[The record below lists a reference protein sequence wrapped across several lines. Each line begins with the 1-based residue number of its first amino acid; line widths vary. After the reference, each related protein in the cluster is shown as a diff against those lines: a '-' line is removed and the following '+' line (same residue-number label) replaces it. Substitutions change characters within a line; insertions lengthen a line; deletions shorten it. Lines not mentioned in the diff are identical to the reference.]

1 MNTAKMKASAA
12 AATALLKAL
21 ANPHRLVILC
31 HLANGEQS
39 VGELEA
45 LLGVRQPHLSQHL
58 ARLRRDALVRTRR
71 NSRTIYY
78 RLNSSAAAQVLR
90 LLYELYCSRRAS
102 RRVAG
107 GGKARSGKSARPVRG
122 SRAATVTA
130 AARRGADAVKREPR

>member
-21 ANPHRLVILC
+21 ANPHRLLILC

-90 LLYELYCSRRAS
+90 LLYDLYCSRRAV
-102 RRVAG
+102 RRAGSGGKAG
-107 GGKARSGKSARPVRG
+107 GGRSSRAVRG
-122 SRAATVTA
+122 GRPATVAA
-130 AARRGADAVKREPR
+130 AARRHADAIRRDRR

>member
-21 ANPHRLVILC
+21 ANPHRLIILC

-90 LLYELYCSRRAS
+90 LLYELYCSRRTA
-102 RRVAG
+102 RRGAGGSKAG
-107 GGKARSGKSARPVRG
+107 GGKSARSVRG
-122 SRAATVTA
+122 GRAAIATA
-130 AARRGADAVKREPR
+130 AARRRADAIRREGR

>member
-21 ANPHRLVILC
+21 ANPHRLLILC

-78 RLNSSAAAQVLR
+78 RINSSAAAQVLR
-90 LLYELYCSRRAS
+90 LLYDLYCSRRAV
-102 RRVAG
+102 RRAAG
-107 GGKARSGKSARPVRG
+107 GGKAGGGRSGRTARRG
-122 SRAATVTA
+122 RAAAVSA
-130 AARRGADAVKREPR
+130 AARRRADAIRRERR